1 MAIVLETTATFSDGS
16 ADTII
21 TVTKPSAA
29 VETDVLV
36 AWMECSST
44 ASHSAPGGTSWVQ
57 VDQSNINNRNHSL
70 WYLVLGAGEPSDWT
84 FTLSASQGG
93 RYSWCGRFSGVDN
106 STPSDA
112 TNSSDNATSQ
122 TTFTSSSITTGNANA
137 YIIQTCILNG
147 SASQSSSDLAE
158 ILDTG
163 GRIINGEIQTAAG
176 ASGTKDGNY
185 STTRHYN
192 VFMWALK
199 EAGAAAAGAT
209 PIPDHAGLF
218 RKRAAIKRF

>member
-1 MAIVLETTATFSDGS
+1 MGIVLQTTATYSAGG
-16 ADTII
+16 ADTTI
-21 TVTKPSAA
+21 TVNKPSGA
-29 VETDVLV
+29 VATDVLA

-70 WYLVLGAGEPSDWT
+70 WYLVLGAGEPSSWT
-84 FTLSASQGG
+84 FTLSASNGG
-93 RYSWCGRFSGVDN
+93 RFSWCGRFSGVDN

-137 YIIQTCILNG
+137 YVIQTCILNS
-147 SASQSSSDLAE
+147 SASQSSSDLTELYDPAN
-158 ILDTG
+158 

-199 EAGAAAAGAT
+199 EDGGGAPAPAPMTANKG
-209 PIPDHAGLF
+209 F
-218 RKRAAIKRF
+218 W